1 MNMKISIL
9 RICISVIIPAVFAS
23 CAKDKGDYDAAFN
36 RQPFNG
42 TVYEYLKSQT
52 GVFDSLLLVIDRLG
66 LESEINKDSVT
77 LFAPT
82 NESFKLAVEK
92 YNSGRRQSGSPLTSL
107 SVYDKGF
114 LDTMTRRYIIP
125 GMYRS
130 IDLFSTEGKP
140 LKAFSGYP
148 MNGRMTYSN
157 AQGNTGGGATI
168 ITFSDTKYS
177 QFKTEWL
184 NTTANAVDITTSN
197 GVVHVL
203 DAGHVF
209 GFDNFT
215 KERKPFRGVP
225 FEFPVNLNA
234 YKIME
239 AEDYDRGGDG
249 VAFRSP
255 TGRNTVNDALGLAH
269 RRDGFPLYSHSA
281 GTTGG
286 IPFPLTLD
294 LRDMASGHWVT
305 YSIDVPEEGDYKVQ
319 TRYRINSSSPT
330 TLMQYHIDFDLVNL
344 TGSITHGKDAY
355 PAWSFSDVTVH
366 LTGGPHIMRFFFEIP
381 SFIHLDAFVI
391 TRLN

>member
-1 MNMKISIL
+1 
-9 RICISVIIPAVFAS
+9 
-23 CAKDKGDYDAAFN
+23 
-36 RQPFNG
+36 
-42 TVYEYLKSQT
+42 
-52 GVFDSLLLVIDRLG
+52 
-66 LESEINKDSVT
+66 
-77 LFAPT
+77 
-82 NESFKLAVEK
+82 
-92 YNSGRRQSGSPLTSL
+92 
-107 SVYDKGF
+107 
-114 LDTMTRRYIIP
+114 MTRRYLIP
-125 GMYRS
+125 GVYPS
-130 IDLFSTEGKP
+130 IELFSTEGKA
-140 LKAFSGYP
+140 LKAYSGYP
-148 MNGRMTYSN
+148 MNAKMAYSN
-157 AQGNTGGGATI
+157 AQGFTGGGATI

-184 NTTANAVDITTSN
+184 STTANAVDITTTN

-225 FEFPVNLNA
+225 FAFPANLNA
-234 YKIME
+234 PVVLE

-281 GTTGG
+281 GITNG
-286 IPFPLTLD
+286 ISFPLSLD

-305 YSIDVPEEGDYKVQ
+305 YSVNVPAEGDYKIQ

-344 TGSITHGKDAY
+344 TGSITLGKDVY
-355 PAWSFSDVTVH
+355 PAWSFSDVTLH
-366 LTGGPHIMRFFFEIP
+366 LTEGPHIMRFFFEIP
-381 SFIHLDAFVI
+381 SFIHLDAFMI
-391 TRLN
+391 TRIN